1 MKIIKSN
8 YQNHIFNKS
17 LIDNKKKTLRFSSK
31 LSYVLLISKR
41 SNRPFS

>member
-17 LIDNKKKTLRFSSK
+17 LIDNKKKNFTILIKIILRSINF
-31 LSYVLLISKR
+31 
-41 SNRPFS
+41 